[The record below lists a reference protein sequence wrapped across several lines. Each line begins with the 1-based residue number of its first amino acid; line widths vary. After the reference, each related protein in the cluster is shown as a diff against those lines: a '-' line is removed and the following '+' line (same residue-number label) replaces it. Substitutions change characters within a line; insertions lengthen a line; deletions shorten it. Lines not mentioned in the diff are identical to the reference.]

1 MANKFSLD
9 FQGFLD
15 FAYKIEELGG
25 SEALKKATDNALKA
39 TDRYVTKEVDNAV
52 AKSKFNFDR
61 TGRTKSSLDK
71 EIKTEWDGTVGKATA
86 GFHITQG
93 GLASQFLIYGTP
105 HIAGDTNLRNA
116 VRGEGKH
123 RKIIRQLQQEE
134 FSKVLNE
141 VMRND

>member
-1 MANKFSLD
+1 MAKNFSLD
-9 FQGFLD
+9 FKDFLD

-25 SEALKKATDNALKA
+25 SDALKRATDNALTA
-39 TDRYVTKEVDNAV
+39 TDKYVTEEVDKAI
-52 AKSKFNFDR
+52 AQSRFNFDR
-61 TGRTKSSLDK
+61 TGRTKESLDK
-71 EIKTEWDGTVGKATA
+71 EIKTEWDGTVAKAKA

-116 VRGEGKH
+116 VKGEGKH
-123 RKIIRQLQQEE
+123 KKVIRQLQKDE